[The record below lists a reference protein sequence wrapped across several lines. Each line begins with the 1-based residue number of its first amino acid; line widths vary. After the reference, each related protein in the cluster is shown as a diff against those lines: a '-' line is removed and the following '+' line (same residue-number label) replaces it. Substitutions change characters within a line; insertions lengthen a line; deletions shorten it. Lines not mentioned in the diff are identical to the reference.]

1 LNAPFLRDRFT
12 WAAYG
17 ALLAFGFLNAV
28 LGPILPYLR
37 AVEGISYLVGALH
50 QFAYA
55 FGGGAAGLLAH
66 RELLGRSA
74 TIRFGLLGAAAAG
87 LGVGFGDAVAITL
100 PATLAMGFL
109 NTAALIALWAALSD
123 AHRARRAI
131 AMTEGEV
138 AVSLGG
144 IVVPLLVAVLA
155 STAATWRFALVIGA
169 AVVGAAVLWIGTV
182 RVPEGQR
189 AEPRAPGPDPADGSG
204 HGPAAAD
211 QGGRSGAA
219 DASGRGPAPADQG
232 GRSGAADLEAVA
244 AAPRRRTRVQP
255 LLAVVFSIVALEFGL
270 SFWLASYLN
279 VSVGLERGLAVALV
293 AALYGANL
301 AGRLLA
307 SRLARRVEAAR
318 LLAAALLTAMAG
330 LPILIAAH
338 AAGPATLGFV
348 ITGMGIGALFPLTSS
363 LHVSRSRR
371 TADAALGQV
380 LVVAAFGQTF
390 GPLAVAAVAQAT
402 SLRVGFL
409 VLPALVVAAAAA
421 LALAVRRG

>member
-1 LNAPFLRDRFT
+1 MSSISTGGGPVPFRRDRFT

-37 AVEGISYLVGALH
+37 EVEHISYLVGALH
-50 QFAYA
+50 QLAYA
-55 FGGGAAGLLAH
+55 MGGGVAGLLAH
-66 RELLGRSA
+66 RDLLGRSA
-74 TIRFGLLGAAAAG
+74 TIRFGLAGAAVAG
-87 LGVGFGDAVAITL
+87 LGLGFGDTAAITL
-100 PATLAMGFL
+100 PATLLMGFL

-123 AHRARRAI
+123 AHRARRAV

-144 IVVPLLVAVLA
+144 IVVPLLIAVLA
-155 STAATWRFALVIGA
+155 STAATWRFAMVIGA
-169 AVVGAAVLWIGTV
+169 AVVAVAVVGIGTV
-182 RVPEGQR
+182 RVPERDSVEEVSVPPQA
-189 AEPRAPGPDPADGSG
+189 AE
-204 HGPAAAD
+204 HG
-211 QGGRSGAA
+211 GKWS
-219 DASGRGPAPADQG
+219 
-232 GRSGAADLEAVA
+232 
-244 AAPRRRTRVQP
+244 P
-255 LLAVVFSIVALEFGL
+255 LLAVVFCIVALEFGL

-307 SRLARRVEAAR
+307 SRLARRVETDR
-318 LLAAALLTAMAG
+318 LLALALITAMVG
-330 LPILIAAH
+330 LPILIGAH

-363 LHVSRSRR
+363 LHVGRSRR

-390 GPLAVAAVAQAT
+390 GPLAIAAIAQAEG
-402 SLRVGFL
+402 LRASFL
-409 VLPALVVAAAAA
+409 VLPALVIAAAV
-421 LALAVRRG
+421 ALAVAIRRA

>member
-1 LNAPFLRDRFT
+1 MSQPFHRNRFT

-50 QFAYA
+50 QLAYA
-55 FGGGAAGLLAH
+55 MGGGAAGLLAH

-74 TIRFGLLGAAAAG
+74 TIRYGLLGAALAG
-87 LGVGFGDAVAITL
+87 LGVGFGDAAAITL
-100 PATLAMGFL
+100 PATLVMGFL

-123 AHRARRAI
+123 AHRGHRAV

-144 IVVPLLVAVLA
+144 IVVPLLVALLA
-155 STAATWRFALVIGA
+155 STALTWRFALVIGA
-169 AVVGAAVLWIGTV
+169 AVVGAAVLWIGAV
-182 RVPEGQR
+182 RVPDKDAALVGDARPPGDPGDGPESHAGAR
-189 AEPRAPGPDPADGSG
+189 EAPGAR
-204 HGPAAAD
+204 A
-211 QGGRSGAA
+211 GRF
-219 DASGRGPAPADQG
+219 
-232 GRSGAADLEAVA
+232 
-244 AAPRRRTRVQP
+244 QP

-279 VSVGLERGLAVALV
+279 VSVGLEKGLAVALV

-307 SRLARRVEAAR
+307 SRLARRVEAPR
-318 LLAAALLTAMAG
+318 LLALALLTTLVG
-330 LPILIAAH
+330 LPLLIGADAV
-338 AAGPATLGFV
+338 GPATLGFV
-348 ITGMGIGALFPLTSS
+348 IAGMGIGALFPLTSS
-363 LHVSRSRR
+363 LHVGRSRL
-371 TADAALGQV
+371 TADAALGQI

-390 GPLAVAAVAQAT
+390 GPLAVAAIAQVT
-402 SLRVGFL
+402 TLRAGFL
-409 VLPALVVAAAAA
+409 VLPALVLSAAGA
-421 LALAVRRG
+421 LAVAVRRG

>member
-1 LNAPFLRDRFT
+1 LSAPFHRNRFT

-55 FGGGAAGLLAH
+55 MGGGVAGLLAH
-66 RELLGRSA
+66 RDLLGRSA
-74 TIRFGLLGAAAAG
+74 TIRFGLAGAALAG
-87 LGVGFGDAVAITL
+87 LGLGFGDAAAITL
-100 PATLAMGFL
+100 PAMLAMGFL

-123 AHRARRAI
+123 AHRGHRAV

-155 STAATWRFALVIGA
+155 STAATWRFAMVIGA
-169 AVVGAAVLWIGTV
+169 AVVGVAVVWIGAV
-182 RVPEGQR
+182 RVPER
-189 AEPRAPGPDPADGSG
+189 ERVAEKPV
-204 HGPAAAD
+204 
-211 QGGRSGAA
+211 
-219 DASGRGPAPADQG
+219 
-232 GRSGAADLEAVA
+232 LVA
-244 AAPRRRTRVQP
+244 AEERGERFSP
-255 LLAVVFSIVALEFGL
+255 LLAIIFSIVALEFGL

-318 LLAAALLTAMAG
+318 LLALALITASVG
-330 LPILIAAH
+330 LPILMLAH
-338 AAGPATLGFV
+338 ATGPATLGFV

-363 LHVSRSRR
+363 LHVGRSRR

-390 GPLAVAAVAQAT
+390 GPLAVAAIAQVT
-402 SLRVGFL
+402 SLRAGFL
-409 VLPALVVAAAAA
+409 VLPALVVAAAGA
-421 LALAVRRG
+421 LGVAVRDD